1 MELPVFNKEQREGLA
16 KVSDNVATASV
27 VAALLGGLIDK
38 KVTIFAVLALIFLA
52 SMFLI
57 VSFILRK
64 GADNGD

>member
-1 MELPVFNKEQREGLA
+1 MEFPVFNKEQREGLA
-16 KVSDNVATASV
+16 KASDNVATASV

-64 GADNGD
+64 GADDGD